1 MWPNPLETV
10 DLVTFTEETF
20 HGKLHILC
28 SELIECHE
36 DKKVGWFF
44 GPLGILI
51 FPVFIYS
58 TNLILWKSFFAQYVE
73 SRSMFSKLKCGLQA
87 TGAGIDYVIV
97 QLYFGQS
104 IEMFEPFTVNYPA
117 WMDVFSVELPVL
129 FQQNVFLC
137 LLSLTRFCTCY
148 KIPSLYFHLFID
160 SLIQTVLQ
168 DPGPLMAV
176 YFPILNPTY
185 NRSSPPYQLY
195 WNHTSAWVI
204 SCKFAAHFQNTF
216 S

>member
-1 MWPNPLETV
+1 MKIK
-10 DLVTFTEETF
+10 
-20 HGKLHILC
+20 KLGGFL
-28 SELIECHE
+28 
-36 DKKVGWFF
+36 

-87 TGAGIDYVIV
+87 ISALATGAGIDYVIV

-104 IEMFEPFTVNYPA
+104 IKMFEPFNVNYPA
-117 WMDVFSVELPVL
+117 WMYVFSVELLVL

-137 LLSLTRFCTCY
+137 LSLTRFCTCY
-148 KIPSLYFHLFID
+148 KIPPLYFHLFID

-168 DPGPLMAV
+168 HPGPLMAV

-185 NRSSPPYQLY
+185 SRSSPP
-195 WNHTSAWVI
+195 
-204 SCKFAAHFQNTF
+204 
-216 S
+216 

>member
-1 MWPNPLETV
+1 MKFSTKNFYSKCDQIRW
-10 DLVTFTEETF
+10 
-20 HGKLHILC
+20 KLWIWSHL
-28 SELIECHE
+28 L
-36 DKKVGWFF
+36 KKPFMENFIFCAVNWRNVMKIKKLSDFLGS
-44 GPLGILI
+44 LGILI

-58 TNLILWKSFFAQYVE
+58 TNLILWKSFIAQYDE
-73 SRSMFSKLKCGLQA
+73 SRSMFSKLKCGLQAISALA

-104 IEMFEPFTVNYPA
+104 IEMFEPFNVNYPA

-137 LLSLTRFCTCY
+137 LLSLNRFCACY

-160 SLIQTVLQ
+160 SLKQTVLQ
-168 DPGPLMAV
+168 HPGPLMAV

-185 NRSSPPYQLY
+185 SRSSPP
-195 WNHTSAWVI
+195 
-204 SCKFAAHFQNTF
+204 
-216 S
+216 

>member
-58 TNLILWKSFFAQYVE
+58 TNLILWKSFFAQYE
-73 SRSMFSKLKCGLQA
+73 SRSMFSKLKCGLQAISALA

-104 IEMFEPFTVNYPA
+104 IEMFEPFNVNYPA

-137 LLSLTRFCTCY
+137 LLSLNRFCACY

-160 SLIQTVLQ
+160 SLKQTVLQ
-168 DPGPLMAV
+168 HPGPLMAV

-185 NRSSPPYQLY
+185 SRSSPP
-195 WNHTSAWVI
+195 
-204 SCKFAAHFQNTF
+204 
-216 S
+216 

>member
-58 TNLILWKSFFAQYVE
+58 TNLILWKSFFAQYE
-73 SRSMFSKLKCGLQA
+73 SRSMFSKLKCGLQAISALA

-104 IEMFEPFTVNYPA
+104 IEMFEPFTVN
-117 WMDVFSVELPVL
+117 
-129 FQQNVFLC
+129 
-137 LLSLTRFCTCY
+137 
-148 KIPSLYFHLFID
+148 
-160 SLIQTVLQ
+160 
-168 DPGPLMAV
+168 
-176 YFPILNPTY
+176 
-185 NRSSPPYQLY
+185 
-195 WNHTSAWVI
+195 
-204 SCKFAAHFQNTF
+204 
-216 S
+216 